1 VHSLGSL
8 GLLLGMCWPSIL
20 PIDGEPTVVVVGMS
34 VYLLAFVF
42 MLSTEFPV
50 GF

>member
-8 GLLLGMCWPSIL
+8 GQLLGMCWTSVL
-20 PIDGEPTVVVVGMS
+20 PIDGEPTVVVVGMLVHLLVS
-34 VYLLAFVF
+34 VL
-42 MLSTEFPV
+42 MLSIEFPV